1 MIGKKLHLL
10 LNELTVKH
18 LKILLHQCSMSND
31 KRYTIFKS
39 VLLIRNNSEIE
50 INDHISKTVKTMWE
64 NCNEKEIQLKIRRLN
79 HFFTTEIENCL
90 IISYI
95 NENSDS
101 KQLIVAKALSTSSNS
116 QLPSIY
122 FQNAYNH
129 AIKNNNKLIELES
142 LEGKLNTYLFANS
155 DKDLEDKLNL
165 NQLFTETL
173 SKTNNEK
180 SADYFQ
186 SITNVYIEN
195 TKIVKERKDELI
207 YLIHQRI
214 IAENDTANKISL
226 LTSLAKLHY
235 EEALFNEYFDQAKSL
250 LKTLKTDTSRS
261 IEVKQN
267 LLFLEVRMLFFRGKS
282 LPILKETIEEILE
295 LTAASSSMYKNILF
309 YKLLI
314 SILSNE
320 ITKEE
325 LNQNEIYYRGNE
337 TIYIDFLR
345 ALEISMNQDFKKAI
359 PLLNQ
364 LIYCNN
370 YFFSIFSR
378 LLLIRIQIKLGNT
391 FLIRSYINST
401 QKYININNTN
411 PLSKDADRYTL
422 NFLKN
427 GINHRK
433 IKLEKTTLTVL
444 HQYILD

>member
-235 EEALFNEYFDQAKSL
+235 EEALFNQYFDQAKSL

-267 LLFLEVRMLFFRGKS
+267 LLFFRS
-282 LPILKETIEEILE
+282 
-295 LTAASSSMYKNILF
+295 
-309 YKLLI
+309 
-314 SILSNE
+314 
-320 ITKEE
+320 
-325 LNQNEIYYRGNE
+325 
-337 TIYIDFLR
+337 
-345 ALEISMNQDFKKAI
+345 
-359 PLLNQ
+359 
-364 LIYCNN
+364 
-370 YFFSIFSR
+370 
-378 LLLIRIQIKLGNT
+378 
-391 FLIRSYINST
+391 
-401 QKYININNTN
+401 
-411 PLSKDADRYTL
+411 
-422 NFLKN
+422 
-427 GINHRK
+427 
-433 IKLEKTTLTVL
+433 
-444 HQYILD
+444 